1 MARPLRIEFPHALYH
16 VTSRGDRR
24 ESIFVDDADRVAF
37 LTLLDD
43 ACERFDA
50 ALLAYCLMG
59 NHYHLVLTTRQAN
72 LSQLMRQLNGVYTQ
86 RFNRRHDKVGHVF
99 QGRFNAVLVDRDEY
113 LLAVCRY
120 VDLNPVRASIVRVPG
135 DWPWSSY
142 RAHTGQAEPPR
153 WLDVDALHVMLLAG
167 PADTPRR
174 RRTAQ
179 QRYAAL
185 VDANRNTPLWPD
197 ALRQQV
203 YLGDEAFVQRMHA
216 QAGAPAL
223 KCAEVPRRQRSD
235 PTTLSGWL
243 AACDSRD
250 EAAWMAHKR
259 SGMTLTAIA
268 AELGLSVGRVSQLV
282 ARVRGLGEVG
292 LNGAGV
298 NIKDLTPKH

>member
-24 ESIFVDDADRVAF
+24 EPIFVDDADRAMF
-37 LTLLDD
+37 LALLDD

-59 NHYHLVLTTRQAN
+59 NHYHLVLTTRRAN

-86 RFNRRHDKVGHVF
+86 RFNRRHGKVGHVF
-99 QGRFNAVLVDRDEY
+99 QGRFNAILVDRDEY

-120 VDLNPVRASIVRVPG
+120 VDLNPVRAGIVKAPG

-153 WLDVDALHVMLLAG
+153 WLDGDALHTMLLAG

-174 RRTAQ
+174 RRAAQ

-185 VDANRNTPLWPD
+185 VDAHRDSPLWPD

-203 YLGDEAFVQRMHA
+203 YLGDEAFVQRMQT
-216 QAGAPAL
+216 QAGAAAL
-223 KCAEVPRRQRSD
+223 QCAAVPRRQRSD

-243 AACDSRD
+243 AACDSRG
-250 EAAWMAHKR
+250 EAVWMAHKR

-268 AELGLSVGRVSQLV
+268 AELGLSVGRVSQL
-282 ARVRGLGEVG
+282 AAAVRGVRS
-292 LNGAGV
+292 
-298 NIKDLTPKH
+298 

>member
-16 VTSRGDRR
+16 VTSRGDRK
-24 ESIFVDDADRVAF
+24 EPIFLDDADRVGF
-37 LTLLDD
+37 LALLDE

-50 ALLAYCLMG
+50 VVLAYCLMG
-59 NHYHLVLTTRQAN
+59 NHYHLVLTTRGAN

-86 RFNRRHDKVGHVF
+86 RFNRRHGKVGHVF
-99 QGRFNAVLVDRDEY
+99 QGRFKAILVDRDDY

-120 VDLNPVRASIVRVPG
+120 VDLNPVRASMVRAPG

-153 WLDVDALHVMLLAG
+153 WLDGDAVHSMLLGGPAG
-167 PADTPRR
+167 PLDMPDTPWRR
-174 RRTAQ
+174 RAAQ

-185 VDANRNTPLWPD
+185 VDANRDTPLWAD

-203 YLGDEAFVQRMHA
+203 YLGDEAFVQRMQA

-223 KCAEVPRRQRSD
+223 YCAEVPRRQRSD
-235 PTTLSGWL
+235 PTTLSRWL

-250 EAAWMAHKR
+250 EAVWMAHRR

-268 AELGLSVGRVSQLV
+268 AELGLSIGRVSQLV
-282 ARVRGLGEVG
+282 ARAR
-292 LNGAGV
+292 AR
-298 NIKDLTPKH
+298 